1 MRFDAHE
8 LDLNDNA
15 CTAERWFDTLRDVHG
30 LTCDF
35 DAKRPVESTVRGWKL
50 GQVGV
55 SVASLAALSLAPVSE
70 AFSSWQGEW
79 LFVKLVT
86 AGYVDVQW
94 RCEARRFTAG
104 SLFAMDPA
112 RPFVET
118 FPERAALTVLRVP
131 KALLRE
137 RGVGETASGL
147 FVGDRE
153 SADLRATRDLI
164 QCVAGQTTAPGPAMR
179 SVMGEQLLELV
190 RVLMAD
196 PAGRT
201 QRRSAQ
207 AIVHRAQRHIE
218 SHVGDRELDIAAIAD
233 AVHLSPKHLQRLFQ
247 AQGTSLMRYVWQIR
261 LERAAQL
268 LRNAGTQGE
277 AIHDIAA
284 RCGFTTAA
292 HFSRAFKQRYGE
304 SPSDF
309 REAAA
314 KA

>member
-15 CTAERWFDTLRDVHG
+15 CTAQRWFDTLRDVHG

-35 DAKRPVESTVRGWKL
+35 DANRPAGSSVRGWKL

-55 SVASLAALSLAPVSE
+55 SVANLAALSLAPVSE

-94 RCEARRFTAG
+94 RREARRFVAG

-112 RPFVET
+112 RPFVEA

-137 RGVGETASGL
+137 RGVGETVGGL
-147 FVGDRE
+147 FVGDSE
-153 SADLRATRDLI
+153 AADLRATRELI
-164 QCVAGQTTAPGPAMR
+164 QCVAGQATATGPAMQ
-179 SVMGEQLLELV
+179 SLMGEQLLELV
-190 RVLMAD
+190 RVLMAT

-207 AIVHRAQRHIE
+207 AIIHRAKRHIE
-218 SHVGDRELDIAAIAD
+218 SHVGDRELDIAAIAA

-247 AQGTSLMRYVWQIR
+247 AQGTSLMRYVWQLR

-268 LRNAGTQGE
+268 LGNPGTHGE
-277 AIHDIAA
+277 AIHDIAG
-284 RCGFTTAA
+284 RCGFATAA
-292 HFSRAFKQRYGE
+292 HFSRAFKQRYGA

-309 REAAA
+309 RETATRA
-314 KA
+314 